1 MSTGKIS
8 PLYLICFEA
17 PGLES
22 HVLVLGSEELESK
35 AGKICVHHESQR
47 GLCVH
52 LHLLFPL
59 TLTAACCCGQGQL
72 NVRF

>member
-35 AGKICVHHESQR
+35 AGKRCVWTMSHSEGCASICTY
-47 GLCVH
+47 C
-52 LHLLFPL
+52 FP
-59 TLTAACCCGQGQL
+59 
-72 NVRF
+72 

>member
-1 MSTGKIS
+1 MFRRRAVSTGKIS

-35 AGKICVHHESQR
+35 AGKICVYTMSHS
-47 GLCVH
+47 
-52 LHLLFPL
+52 
-59 TLTAACCCGQGQL
+59 
-72 NVRF
+72 